1 MSITQ
6 PVGEE
11 RKLPSPLLFFVQI
24 VWELCRPEIFQRFVE
39 IPLAITSFLS
49 TQEPRNCLRRPLR
62 RRENRGVVF
71 SASRAGPRGRRDF
84 FLPSPLLLFL
94 EIGVD
99 QSADELSAGA
109 LQAGNDGA
117 DVIRSGTIKVSRDS
131 DVLLQTSCVQG

>member
-11 RKLPSPLLFFVQI
+11 RKLPSPLLFFGQI

-71 SASRAGPRGRRDF
+71 RESRWAEGSARF

-99 QSADELSAGA
+99 QSADEHSAGA

-117 DVIRSGTIKVSRDS
+117 DVIRSGTIKVGRDA
-131 DVLLQTSCVQG
+131 DVLLWRSCVQG